1 MDFCILKNK
10 VNNKYS
16 IRYRED
22 DGVLYHFLKKYKY
35 VEEELLYS
43 VYEFDTEKEALTI
56 CNNTDIVEEIVRK
69 NNESWEI
76 VSVHNKYL

>member
-22 DGVLYHFLKKYKY
+22 NGVLYYFLKRYKY

-43 VYEFDTEKEALTI
+43 VYEFDTEEEALTM
-56 CNNTDIVEEIVRK
+56 CNNTDIVEEIIRK

-76 VSVHNKYL
+76 VGIHSKYL